1 MAATMTFLL
10 AMVLH
15 PNIQRKAQ
23 GEIDRVV
30 GTDRLP
36 SLDDRDKMPF
46 IAHVMWESLRW
57 NPVAPLAL
65 SHATVQDD
73 IYEGYWI
80 PKGTTIQ
87 PNVW

>member
-1 MAATMTFLL
+1 MAAIMTFLL

-15 PNIQRKAQ
+15 PNVQKKAQ
-23 GEIDRVV
+23 EEIDCVV

-46 IAHVMWESLRW
+46 IAHVMWENLRW